1 MISVTS
7 ATISPKTPRAIA
19 SGLITR
25 CATASETDAVGE
37 KSLGSPRGR
46 IRAISVST
54 AVTLRDPPEICR
66 KEIVG
71 STQQCS
77 SGFVNAGVAK
87 TVGLRAVSST
97 ISPALVVTMPTTVTT
112 SWNVGL
118 NFWQFVVD

>member
-1 MISVTS
+1 MISVTR
-7 ATISPKTPRAIA
+7 ATISPKTPKAIA

-54 AVTLRDPPEICR
+54 AATLRDPPEICR

-71 STQQCS
+71 SAQQRS
-77 SGFVNAGVAK
+77 SGLVKAGVAK
-87 TVGLRAVSST
+87 MVGLRSASST
-97 ISPALVVTMPTTVTT
+97 INPLLIVTMPTTVTT

-118 NFWQFVVD
+118 HVWQFVVD